1 MQVTRKDVDALNA
14 VITIAINQADLG
26 PKVDSVLS
34 SYKKRANIPGF
45 RKGNVPMGLIRKQYG
60 QAVKAD
66 EVNKMLQESLSNYI
80 SKEQLAL
87 LGNPLPVEKTDF
99 DWEAETLAFDFE
111 LGLSPE
117 FDLKLKGRKAIIHY
131 QVEADKKMID
141 NQIERMRSQYG
152 SLHPLK
158 TVEAGAELTATFTG
172 EDIDNKSTFSLD
184 DLKSAAQKKKLI
196 GAKVGDAI
204 TLKTKGLFK
213 DDHKLMHV
221 LGVDHDRAHGLS
233 IEVSCT
239 LEEINKRE
247 LADLD
252 QDFFDKVMGK
262 DVVKNA
268 TELKDKLKADAEKQF
283 VTQADQ
289 KMLNDVT
296 EYLIDNTKFS
306 LPDTFLKKWIQQ
318 SGEQVLS
325 EEEAASEYEKS
336 ERGIRYQLIESKLV
350 SQYDL
355 KIDLEQIK
363 AFAKDMIKTQM
374 LQFGRADVADQELED
389 IAGRILGNQDEVKR
403 ISDQLMSR
411 KMIDLFKAEAN
422 LKLKKVKYD
431 DFVKEAYKA

>member
-14 VITIAINQADLG
+14 VITIAIDQADLG
-26 PKVDSVLS
+26 PKVDSVLT

-99 DWEAETLAFDFE
+99 DWEAKTLAFDFE

-117 FDLKLKGRKAIIHY
+117 FDLKLKGRKAIMHY

-152 SLHPLK
+152 SLHPLE
-158 TVEAGAELTATFTG
+158 TVEAGAELTATFAG
-172 EDIDNKSTFSLD
+172 EDIEKKSTFSLD
-184 DLKSAAQKKKLI
+184 DVKSAAQKKKLI

-204 TLKTKGLFK
+204 SLKTKGLFK

-221 LGVDHDRAHGLS
+221 LGVDHDRAHGLNV
-233 IEVSCT
+233 EVTCT
-239 LEEINKRE
+239 IEEINKRE

-355 KIDLEQIK
+355 KIDLDQIK

>member
-14 VITIAINQADLG
+14 VITIAIDQADLG
-26 PKVDSVLS
+26 PKVDSVLT

-99 DWEAETLAFDFE
+99 DWEAETLDFDFE

-117 FDLKLKGRKAIIHY
+117 FDLKLKGRKAIMHY

-152 SLHPLK
+152 SLHPLE
-158 TVEAGAELTATFTG
+158 TVEAGAELTATFAG
-172 EDIDNKSTFSLD
+172 EDIEKKSTFSLD
-184 DLKSAAQKKKLI
+184 DVKSAAQKKKLI

-204 TLKTKGLFK
+204 SLKTKGLFK

-221 LGVDHDRAHGLS
+221 LGVDHDRAHGLNV
-233 IEVSCT
+233 EVTCT
-239 LEEINKRE
+239 IEEINKRE

-306 LPDTFLKKWIQQ
+306 LPDSFLKKWIQH

-355 KIDLEQIK
+355 KIDLDQIK

>member
-14 VITIAINQADLG
+14 VITIAIDQADLG

-99 DWEAETLAFDFE
+99 DWEADTLAFDFE

-117 FDLKLKGRKAIIHY
+117 FELKLKGRKAITHY
-131 QVEADKKMID
+131 QVEADKQMID
-141 NQIERMRSQYG
+141 DQIERMRSQYG
-152 SLHPLK
+152 SLHPLEA
-158 TVEAGAELTATFTG
+158 VEAAAELTATFAG
-172 EDIDNKSTFSLD
+172 EDIDNKSTFSVD
-184 DLKSAAQKKKLI
+184 DVKSAAQKKKLI
-196 GAKVGDAI
+196 GAKAGDAI

-213 DDHKLMHV
+213 DDHKLIQV
-221 LGVDHDRAHGLS
+221 LGVDHDRAHGLNV
-233 IEVSCT
+233 EVTCT
-239 LEEINKRE
+239 IEEINKRE

-252 QDFFDKVMGK
+252 QEFFDKVMGK

-268 TELKDKLKADAEKQF
+268 TELKAKLKADAEKQF

-296 EYLIDNTKFS
+296 EYLLDNTKFS
-306 LPDTFLKKWIQQ
+306 LPDAFLRKWIQQ

-355 KIDLEQIK
+355 KIDMEQIK
-363 AFAKDMIKTQM
+363 TFAKDMIKTQM

-403 ISDQLMSR
+403 ISDQLMSH

>member
-14 VITIAINQADLG
+14 VITIAIDQADLG
-26 PKVDSVLS
+26 PKVDSVLT

-117 FDLKLKGRKAIIHY
+117 FDLKLKGRKAIMHY

-152 SLHPLK
+152 SLHPLE
-158 TVEAGAELTATFTG
+158 TVEAGAELTATFAG
-172 EDIDNKSTFSLD
+172 EDIEKKSTFSLD
-184 DLKSAAQKKKLI
+184 DVKSAAQKKKLI

-204 TLKTKGLFK
+204 SLKTKGLFK

-221 LGVDHDRAHGLS
+221 LGVDHDRAHGLNV
-233 IEVSCT
+233 EVTCT
-239 LEEINKRE
+239 IEEINKRE

-318 SGEQVLS
+318 SGKQVLS

-350 SQYDL
+350 AQYDL
-355 KIDLEQIK
+355 KIDMDQIK

>member
-14 VITIAINQADLG
+14 VITIAIDQTDLA
-26 PKVDSVLS
+26 PKVDSVLN

-99 DWEAETLAFDFE
+99 NWEADTLAFDFE

-117 FDLKLKGRKAIIHY
+117 FDLKLKGRKAITHY

-141 NQIERMRSQYG
+141 GQIERMRSQYG
-152 SLHPLK
+152 SLHPLDA
-158 TVEAGAELTATFTG
+158 VEAGAELTASFVG
-172 EDIDNKSTFSLD
+172 EDIEKKSTFSLE
-184 DLKSAAQKKKLI
+184 DLKSAAQKKKLT
-196 GAKVGDAI
+196 GSKVGDVI
-204 TLKTKGLFK
+204 TLKTKGLFA
-213 DDHKLMHV
+213 DDHKLMQV
-221 LGVDHDRAHGLS
+221 LGVDHDRAHGLNV
-233 IEVSCT
+233 EVSCT
-239 LEEINKRE
+239 IEEINKRE

-252 QDFFDKVMGK
+252 QEFFDKVMGK
-262 DVVKNA
+262 DTVKNA

-306 LPDTFLKKWIQQ
+306 LPDAFLTKWIQQ

-325 EEEAASEYEKS
+325 EEEAAAEYEKS

-350 SQYDL
+350 TNFDL
-355 KIDLEQIK
+355 KIDMDQIK
-363 AFAKDMIKTQM
+363 NFAKEMIKTQM

-403 ISDQLMSR
+403 ISDQLMSQ
-411 KMIDLFKAEAN
+411 KMIELFKAEAN

>member
-26 PKVDSVLS
+26 PKVDSVLT

-117 FDLKLKGRKAIIHY
+117 FDLKLKGRKAITHY

-268 TELKDKLKADAEKQF
+268 TELKDKLKVDAEKQF

-355 KIDLEQIK
+355 KIDMDQIK
-363 AFAKDMIKTQM
+363 DFAKDMIKTQM

>member
-14 VITIAINQADLG
+14 VITIAIDQADLG
-26 PKVDSVLS
+26 PKVDSVLT

-152 SLHPLK
+152 SLHPLE

-172 EDIDNKSTFSLD
+172 EDIEKKSTFSLD
-184 DLKSAAQKKKLI
+184 DVKSAAQKKKLI

-204 TLKTKGLFK
+204 SLKTKGLFK

-221 LGVDHDRAHGLS
+221 LGVDHDRAHGLNV
-233 IEVSCT
+233 EVTCT
-239 LEEINKRE
+239 IEEINKRE

-355 KIDLEQIK
+355 KIDMDQIK
-363 AFAKDMIKTQM
+363 DFAKDMIKTQM

>member
-14 VITIAINQADLG
+14 VITIAIDQADLG
-26 PKVDSVLS
+26 PKVDSVLT

-117 FDLKLKGRKAIIHY
+117 FDLKLKGRKAITHF

-184 DLKSAAQKKKLI
+184 DLKSATQKKKLI
-196 GAKVGDAI
+196 GAKVGDSK

-213 DDHKLMHV
+213 DDHKLIQI

-268 TELKDKLKADAEKQF
+268 TELKDKLKVDAEKQF

-318 SGEQVLS
+318 SGEQVLN

-350 SQYDL
+350 AQYDL
-355 KIDLEQIK
+355 KIDMDQIK
-363 AFAKDMIKTQM
+363 DFAKDMIKTQM

>member
-26 PKVDSVLS
+26 PKVDSVLT

-60 QAVKAD
+60 QAVKDD

-268 TELKDKLKADAEKQF
+268 TELKDKLKVDAEKQF

-355 KIDLEQIK
+355 KIDMDQIK
-363 AFAKDMIKTQM
+363 DFAKDMIKTQM

>member
-1 MQVTRKDVDALNA
+1 M
-14 VITIAINQADLG
+14 
-26 PKVDSVLS
+26 
-34 SYKKRANIPGF
+34 
-45 RKGNVPMGLIRKQYG
+45 
-60 QAVKAD
+60 
-66 EVNKMLQESLSNYI
+66 
-80 SKEQLAL
+80 
-87 LGNPLPVEKTDF
+87 
-99 DWEAETLAFDFE
+99 
-111 LGLSPE
+111 
-117 FDLKLKGRKAIIHY
+117 
-131 QVEADKKMID
+131 
-141 NQIERMRSQYG
+141 
-152 SLHPLK
+152 
-158 TVEAGAELTATFTG
+158 TATFTG

-196 GAKVGDAI
+196 GAKVGDSI

-213 DDHKLMHV
+213 DDHKLIQI

-262 DVVKNA
+262 DVVKNT
-268 TELKDKLKADAEKQF
+268 TELKDKLKVDAEKQF
-283 VTQADQ
+283 ATQADQ

-318 SGEQVLS
+318 SGEQVLN

-350 SQYDL
+350 AQYDL
-355 KIDLEQIK
+355 KIDMDQIK
-363 AFAKDMIKTQM
+363 DFAKDMIKTQM

>member
-14 VITIAINQADLG
+14 VITIAIDQADLG
-26 PKVDSVLS
+26 PKVDSVLT

-117 FDLKLKGRKAIIHY
+117 FDLKLKGRKAITHY

-141 NQIERMRSQYG
+141 SQIERMRSQYG
-152 SLHPLK
+152 SLHPLE
-158 TVEAGAELTATFTG
+158 TVEKGAELTATFTG

-213 DDHKLMHV
+213 DDHKLIQV

-355 KIDLEQIK
+355 KIDMDQIK
-363 AFAKDMIKTQM
+363 DFAKDMIKTQM

>member
-14 VITIAINQADLG
+14 VITIAIDQADLG
-26 PKVDSVLS
+26 PKVDSVLT

-117 FDLKLKGRKAIIHY
+117 FDLKLKGRKAITHY

-141 NQIERMRSQYG
+141 SQIERMRSQYG
-152 SLHPLK
+152 SLHPLE
-158 TVEAGAELTATFTG
+158 TVETGAELTATFTG

-196 GAKVGDAI
+196 GANVGDAI

-213 DDHKLMHV
+213 DDHKLIQV

-318 SGEQVLS
+318 SGEQVLN

-355 KIDLEQIK
+355 KIDMDQIK
-363 AFAKDMIKTQM
+363 DFAKDMIKTQM

-411 KMIDLFKAEAN
+411 KMIDLFKAKAN

>member
-14 VITIAINQADLG
+14 VITIAIDQTDLA
-26 PKVDSVLS
+26 PKVDSVLN

-117 FDLKLKGRKAIIHY
+117 FDLKLKGRKAITHY

-141 NQIERMRSQYG
+141 DQVERMRSQYG
-152 SLHPLK
+152 SLHPLDA
-158 TVEAGAELTATFTG
+158 VEAGAELTATFAG
-172 EDIDNKSTFSLD
+172 ENIDKKSTFSVD
-184 DLKSAAQKKKLI
+184 DVKSAAQKKKLT
-196 GAKVGDAI
+196 GAKVGDVI

-213 DDHKLMHV
+213 DDHKLMQV
-221 LGVDHDRAHGLS
+221 LGVDHDRAHGFNV
-233 IEVSCT
+233 EVSCT
-239 LEEINKRE
+239 IEEINKRE

-252 QDFFDKVMGK
+252 QEFFDKVMGK
-262 DVVKNA
+262 DTVKNA

-306 LPDTFLKKWIQQ
+306 LPGEFLTKWIQQ
-318 SGEQVLS
+318 SGEQTLS
-325 EEEAASEYEKS
+325 EEEAAAEYEKS

-350 SQYDL
+350 TNFDL
-355 KIDLEQIK
+355 KIDMDQIK
-363 AFAKDMIKTQM
+363 NFAKEMIKTQM
-374 LQFGRADVADQELED
+374 LQFGRADVAEQELED

-403 ISDQLMSR
+403 ISDQLMSQ
-411 KMIDLFKAEAN
+411 KMIELFKAEAN